1 MITLLLVDDHELVR
15 TGIRRI
21 LEDIS
26 DFKVV
31 GEVNNGEEA
40 IKFCRNSPPDIVL
53 MDMNMPGIGGLE
65 ATKQIIHFCQDAK
78 VVVVSVHTENPIP
91 ARVMQLGAYGYL
103 TKGTDP
109 NEMVIAIRKV
119 ASGQRYIAPEIAQQI
134 AIGQLNLNEVN
145 PFEQLSRREL
155 EITIM
160 LTKGNRVPDIANKLN
175 ISAKTVNTY
184 RYRMF
189 DKLKVGSDVELTH
202 LALRHN
208 LIDSNQL

>member
-1 MITLLLVDDHELVR
+1 MIKLLLVDDHELVR

-21 LEDIS
+21 LEDVD

-65 ATKQIIHFCQDAK
+65 ATKQIIHYAQDSK
-78 VVVVSVHTENPIP
+78 VIVVSVHTENPIP
-91 ARVMQLGAYGYL
+91 ARVMQLGAYGYI

-109 NEMVIAIRKV
+109 QEMVIAIRKV
-119 ASGQRYIAPEIAQQI
+119 SSGQHYIAPEIAQQI

-160 LTKGNRVPDIANKLN
+160 LTKGSRVPDIANKLN

-189 DKLKVGSDVELTH
+189 EKLKVGSDVELTH

-208 LIDSNQL
+208 LIDTNQL